1 MNTFIPGQRW
11 ISSTELQMGLGTV
24 MAVDHRT
31 VTIVFLATGETR
43 IYAKDSA
50 PLSRVNFAPGDE
62 ILSHEGWSM
71 MVESVTEQ
79 SGLLRYHGT
88 RTDDQSQVQMD
99 EGELN
104 NFIQLSRPSDRLFT
118 GQIDANKWFELRYQS
133 LQHLSRPR
141 KSQTSW
147 SVRRAP

>member
-1 MNTFIPGQRW
+1 MDTFIPGQRW

-43 IYAKDSA
+43 IYAQASA
-50 PLSRVNFAPGDE
+50 PLSRVRFAPGDE
-62 ILSHEGWSM
+62 ILCHEGWSM
-71 MVESVTEQ
+71 VVDAVTEQ
-79 SGLLRYHGT
+79 EGLLRYSGL
-88 RTDDQSQVQMD
+88 RTDDHSPAHMA

-118 GQIDANKWFELRYQS
+118 GQIDPNKWFELRYEA
-133 LQHLSRPR
+133 LQHLNRLTR
-141 KSQTSW
+141 
-147 SVRRAP
+147 